1 MKTATP
7 ALQAQS
13 HKPRGMDDKVFD
25 TITLIVCLLILL
37 VVVYPLWYVIICS
50 FSDPNAVTGGQV
62 VWLPVGWTLEGY
74 NTILDYSP
82 IWIGY
87 RNTLIYA
94 LVGTAFN
101 LGLTLPCAYAL
112 ARPDFKGRNL
122 LMMLFTF
129 TMSWNPEYHLGD
141 DFAGRC
147 QRYESDYCSYLFRQQ
162 RAL

>member
-25 TITLIVCLLILL
+25 TIALIVCLLILL

-62 VWLPVGWTLEGY
+62 IWLPVGWTLEGY

-122 LMMLFTF
+122 FMML
-129 TMSWNPEYHLGD
+129 
-141 DFAGRC
+141 
-147 QRYESDYCSYLFRQQ
+147 YCLI
-162 RAL
+162 LTEL

>member
-25 TITLIVCLLILL
+25 TIALIVCLLILL

-101 LGLTLPCAYAL
+101 L
-112 ARPDFKGRNL
+112 ARMRWHVRISKDGICL
-122 LMMLFTF
+122 
-129 TMSWNPEYHLGD
+129 
-141 DFAGRC
+141 
-147 QRYESDYCSYLFRQQ
+147 
-162 RAL
+162 

>member
-25 TITLIVCLLILL
+25 TIALIVCLLILL

-62 VWLPVGWTLEGY
+62 IWLPVGWTLEGY

-101 LGLTLPCAYAL
+101 LGLNLPCAYAL

-122 LMMLFTF
+122 FMMLFTF
-129 TMSWNPEYHLGD
+129 TMFFSGGTIPTYMTWVEK
-141 DFAGRC
+141 
-147 QRYESDYCSYLFRQQ
+147 SDLQPK
-162 RAL
+162 